1 MHPLQATHPTKKE
14 TSSDPTKPH
23 FSTPRGCSQS
33 PINVA
38 SIDLAFHLDINAS
51 EEKRQ
56 ETTVQAPFVS
66 TQFLDDFFFGG
77 GTHSG
82 KLLISPHLPD
92 MSKPYDHCLHQ
103 RLSLPTRT
111 PAWIARQRESSFV
124 GRHGK
129 EANVANQELIR
140 EGEAG
145 FLNWGCQIFATDFCC
160 FCLTRWNTF
169 LSVMKKAGRI
179 NVFTLKTLINLLM
192 MREEQK
198 KNELNQSIQDTK
210 AKVSKNQWL
219 TWPPTSFY
227 LPNTQEIQYQCTCMP
242 LDPSSRPRCFWKKS
256 HQSNSCWPCVEV
268 AKLQVLPHI
277 EEVLLSKRE
286 YTFVQKL
293 QVQQEFEGFKIRWD
307 LHVFCKT
314 RVFLFIPT
322 WSNAAKAGFS
332 VQASVAISDPLTGS
346 S

>member
-1 MHPLQATHPTKKE
+1 MGLYLGLVQDNYPGRRPQAPACFNMHLFLPLHILYCIYILPSLPHKNHPTDLEIEPMKHSEAGVSASNAPMPWYCTSALPSYWVTQAFIGNLLRPTTNVVFLIIVSPLMFHLLKFKDLSLYMHPLQATHPTKKE

-111 PAWIARQRESSFV
+111 PA
-124 GRHGK
+124 
-129 EANVANQELIR
+129 
-140 EGEAG
+140 
-145 FLNWGCQIFATDFCC
+145 
-160 FCLTRWNTF
+160 
-169 LSVMKKAGRI
+169 
-179 NVFTLKTLINLLM
+179 
-192 MREEQK
+192 
-198 KNELNQSIQDTK
+198 
-210 AKVSKNQWL
+210 
-219 TWPPTSFY
+219 
-227 LPNTQEIQYQCTCMP
+227 
-242 LDPSSRPRCFWKKS
+242 
-256 HQSNSCWPCVEV
+256 
-268 AKLQVLPHI
+268 
-277 EEVLLSKRE
+277 
-286 YTFVQKL
+286 
-293 QVQQEFEGFKIRWD
+293 
-307 LHVFCKT
+307 
-314 RVFLFIPT
+314 
-322 WSNAAKAGFS
+322 
-332 VQASVAISDPLTGS
+332 
-346 S
+346 